1 MPAITERLAAP
12 HKPVKVAAA
21 DAPVQQVVLKGEA
34 ADLCALPVH
43 LQHGEDGAP
52 YISAGLDVMQF
63 RDNGHHNIG
72 CRRIMLRGPRTA
84 GIDMIAPSD
93 ARAIYL
99 EAVAKGEKTPVAYVV
114 GSTPCDFMAA
124 VCMNPPMDE
133 LEVLGALRG
142 APVPIVKCVTNDIYV
157 PADAEYVLEGYLDP
171 KGHTEPE
178 GPFGEYVGYY
188 GVVKKNPVFHL
199 TAITHRKDALF
210 QTVTIGGKHLGRTDT
225 AQLTTVKTES
235 AAWAGLVTAVR
246 EPVACF
252 ATPSSGGMYNV
263 RVSIRQRVPGEARN
277 AIAAVFGSMAE
288 AKQVF
293 VFDDDIDVFSDEQCD
308 WALATRYQGDRD
320 TIQAPASASCRSIR
334 RSAASGSAPRS
345 ASTAPSRSAS
355 GNSLEWG
362 IPMAPV
368 DAESQR
374 QRPSESVA
382 ETLAAGPA
390 SFLELMIAAGSRDG
404 RELVRELDA
413 LYRADQLTRNDSG
426 RYVLKAQVA
435 TPARAA
441 CGRAP
446 SGIASVCDDQAGVDR
461 HHQCA
466 GDRDHDAGQHQRADH
481 LVVRVE
487 PGREQHPERQ
497 RKLQQRHHQH
507 DRRDRHRREE
517 EALRRRDEHAGH
529 GEPAGVLAAAA
540 RRHCAGSAATAAPA
554 PRPPLPRYRRS
565 ARRGCRSRARC
576 ARAQSAP

>member
-1 MPAITERLAAP
+1 MGSRKRLALALDTDEAGLLPAITERLSNP
-12 HKPVKVAAA
+12 HKPVQVAAA
-21 DAPVQQVVLKGEA
+21 EAPVQQVVLKSGE

-63 RDNGHHNIG
+63 RDSGHHNIG
-72 CRRIMLRGPRTA
+72 CRRMMLRGPRAA
-84 GIDMIAPSD
+84 GVDMIAPSD

-99 EAVAKGEKTPVAYVV
+99 EAAAKREKTPVAYVV
-114 GSTPCDFMAA
+114 GSAPCDFMAA

-142 APVPIVKCVTNDIYV
+142 APVPVVKCVTSDIYV

-171 KGHTEPE
+171 KGHAEPE

-188 GVVKKNPVFHL
+188 GVVKKNPLFHL

-320 TIQAPASASCRSIR
+320 TIQG
-334 RSAASGSAPRS
+334 SGFRVVPLD
-345 ASTAPSRSAS
+345 PSLGGQRVGAKI
-355 GNSLEWG
+355 GFDCTVPFGKRQSLEWG
-362 IPMAPV
+362 IPVAPV
-368 DAESQR
+368 MPKANGKAKQTVTD
-374 QRPSESVA
+374 
-382 ETLAAGPA
+382 TLAAGPA
-390 SFLELMIAAGSRDG
+390 SFLDLMIAAGSRDG
-404 RELVRELDA
+404 RELVRELDV
-413 LYRADQLTRNDSG
+413 LYGADRLTRDERG
-426 RYVLKAQVA
+426 RYVLK
-435 TPARAA
+435 
-441 CGRAP
+441 GR
-446 SGIASVCDDQAGVDR
+446 
-461 HHQCA
+461 
-466 GDRDHDAGQHQRADH
+466 
-481 LVVRVE
+481 
-487 PGREQHPERQ
+487 
-497 RKLQQRHHQH
+497 
-507 DRRDRHRREE
+507 
-517 EALRRRDEHAGH
+517 
-529 GEPAGVLAAAA
+529 
-540 RRHCAGSAATAAPA
+540 
-554 PRPPLPRYRRS
+554 
-565 ARRGCRSRARC
+565 
-576 ARAQSAP
+576 